1 MRIPAG
7 PVQAATAC
15 GGIRQLEVRTDAA
28 VCDPLRMTPAP
39 LVVEALPE
47 PFPLDPRTA
56 AVLVIDMQ
64 NDFGAPGGMFGR
76 AGIPLPAIQ
85 AAVAPIA
92 RLLPAAR
99 RAGLSVVYVTMQ
111 FAPDLSDAGAPDAP
125 NYVKHVP
132 LGLGDG
138 HTLIAGS
145 WGAQILPE
153 LAPVEGDLIVAKHR
167 YSGFFETEL
176 DAALRARGIGTLL
189 FTGCTTSVCVDA
201 TLRDAFYRDYRCL
214 LLADCTG
221 EPLGGAEARTN
232 HEATLLTIQ
241 TLFGWVS
248 DSATLLEALGEGAP
262 ETAALVES

>member
-1 MRIPAG
+1 
-7 PVQAATAC
+7 
-15 GGIRQLEVRTDAA
+15 
-28 VCDPLRMTPAP
+28 MTPAP
-39 LVVEALPE
+39 VLVEALPE
-47 PFPLDPRTA
+47 PFPLDPHTA

-64 NDFGAPGGMFGR
+64 NDFGARGGMFGR
-76 AGIPLPAIQ
+76 AGIPLAAIE

-92 RLLPAAR
+92 QILPAAR
-99 RAGLSVVYVTMQ
+99 RAGMAVVYVTMQ

-138 HTLIAGS
+138 RTLIAGS
-145 WGAQILPE
+145 WGTEILPA
-153 LAPVEGDLIVAKHR
+153 LAPTEGDLVVAKHR

-176 DAALRARGIGTLL
+176 DARLRERGIRTLL

-232 HEATLLTIQ
+232 HEATLLTVQ
-241 TLFGWVS
+241 TLFGWVT
-248 DSATLLEALGEGAP
+248 DSAAVLDALGEGAP
-262 ETAALVES
+262 DGTALVES

>member
-1 MRIPAG
+1 MG
-7 PVQAATAC
+7 
-15 GGIRQLEVRTDAA
+15 AA
-28 VCDPLRMTPAP
+28 VCDALPMTPAP
-39 LVVEALPE
+39 FVVEALPE
-47 PFPLDPRTA
+47 PFALDPRSA

-64 NDFGAPGGMFGR
+64 NDFGASGGMFGR
-76 AGIPLPAIQ
+76 AGIPLAAIE

-99 RAGLSVVYVTMQ
+99 RAGVAIVYLTMQ
-111 FAPDLSDAGAPDAP
+111 FSPDLSDAGAPDAP

-132 LGLGDG
+132 LGVGDG
-138 HTLIAGS
+138 QTLIAGS
-145 WGAQILPE
+145 WGAQILPA
-153 LAPVEGDLIVAKHR
+153 LRPVPGDVVVPKHR
-167 YSGFFETEL
+167 YSGFFETRL
-176 DAALRARGIGTLL
+176 DDELRARGIDTLL

-241 TLFGWVS
+241 TLFGWVT
-248 DSATLLEALGEGAP
+248 DSAAVLDALGEGAP
-262 ETAALVES
+262 DTAALVES

>member
-1 MRIPAG
+1 
-7 PVQAATAC
+7 
-15 GGIRQLEVRTDAA
+15 
-28 VCDPLRMTPAP
+28 MTPAP
-39 LVVEALPE
+39 IVVEALPE
-47 PFPLDPRTA
+47 PFALDPRTA

-76 AGIPLPAIQ
+76 AGIPLAAIEV
-85 AAVAPIA
+85 AVAPIA
-92 RLLPAAR
+92 RLLPVAR
-99 RAGLSVVYVTMQ
+99 RAGMAVVYVTMQ
-111 FAPDLSDAGAPDAP
+111 FAPDLSDAGAPNAP

-132 LGLGDG
+132 LGVGDG
-138 HTLIAGS
+138 RTLIAGS
-145 WGAQILPE
+145 WGTEILPS
-153 LAPVEGDLIVAKHR
+153 LAPAAGDLVVAKHR

-176 DAALRARGIGTLL
+176 DARLEERGIRTLL

-241 TLFGWVS
+241 TLFGWVT
-248 DSATLLEALGEGAP
+248 DSAAVLEALGEGAP
-262 ETAALVES
+262 DPAALVES